1 VGERVGDPVRAGEG
15 GQQRGV
21 GVDGAA
27 AEPGEER
34 RSEDLHEP
42 GGDDQ
47 VRIVGGDGVG
57 EGGVPGG
64 AVDGAVRGA
73 VVPEAHDDG
82 FGLRLERA
90 VQGGD
95 AGTVGDDGDDL
106 DVDRVG
112 LVEQGLEEGPGAG
125 GEDDDARGYAE
136 LEPCPGRGTAVLT
149 RARVRGQRDLL
160 AAGAQTWA
168 PGVST
173 ILAGR
178 LVGLP

>member
-1 VGERVGDPVRAGEG
+1 
-15 GQQRGV
+15 
-21 GVDGAA
+21 
-27 AEPGEER
+27 
-34 RSEDLHEP
+34 
-42 GGDDQ
+42 
-47 VRIVGGDGVG
+47 
-57 EGGVPGG
+57 
-64 AVDGAVRGA
+64 

-106 DVDRVG
+106 DADRVG
-112 LVEQGLEEGPGAG
+112 LVEQGLQEGPGAG
-125 GEDDDARGYAE
+125 GEDDDARGCAD
-136 LEPCPGRGTAVLT
+136 LEPCPGRGAVVLT